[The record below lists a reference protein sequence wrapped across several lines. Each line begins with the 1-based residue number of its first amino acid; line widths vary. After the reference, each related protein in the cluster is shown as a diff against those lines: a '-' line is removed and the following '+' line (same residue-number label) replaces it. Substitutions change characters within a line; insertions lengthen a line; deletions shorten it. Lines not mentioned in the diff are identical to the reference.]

1 MNNYKIKYLIL
12 PNGKAQIIDEK
23 AQELLEQWRIKKWQN
38 QNRSTN
44 TKK

>member
-12 PNGKAQIIDEK
+12 PNGKAPIIDEK

-38 QNRSTN
+38 QNLSTN
-44 TKK
+44 IF